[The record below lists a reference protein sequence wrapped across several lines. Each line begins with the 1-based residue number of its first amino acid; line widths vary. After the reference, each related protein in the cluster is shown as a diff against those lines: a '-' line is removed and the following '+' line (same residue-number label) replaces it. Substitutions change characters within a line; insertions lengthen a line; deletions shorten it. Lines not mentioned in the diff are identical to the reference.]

1 MESDL
6 TPLRLRWAVLTVKV
20 IRQVSRHVRNFLT
33 NGGRASI
40 GPITASA
47 QVKLVPQT
55 RRGAQPRRQRQVSLD
70 KSGEHI
76 CSNVEAAQ
84 G

>member
-6 TPLRLRWAVLTVKV
+6 IPLRLRWAVLTVKV

-33 NGGRASI
+33 NGRRASI

-47 QVKLVPQT
+47 QVKLDP
-55 RRGAQPRRQRQVSLD
+55 
-70 KSGEHI
+70 
-76 CSNVEAAQ
+76 
-84 G
+84 